1 MIDAK
6 KVRSILGSA
15 GLLLVPLLIYASIL
29 PLQFVPLSLDQAII
43 RWQST
48 PWLNLGVNN
57 RADWIF
63 NAIVIIPITYFLCG
77 AVGYRRRLG
86 MGLLT
91 CYGSIAFLLG
101 FVVFGIEFIQIWF
114 PRRTVSYNDIFAG
127 CIGSGLGMV
136 LWILIGMRSTDLFLR
151 FLDLKSFIQR
161 LLWFSIT
168 ASLGSLL
175 YTLYPF
181 DFVFTKEEL
190 QSKFLEGRIGIGL
203 PRYGLNVVAPLDGT
217 WVAKTWDLQRRY
229 SDQSGDIDLLE
240 VGNLH

>member
-86 MGLLT
+86 MGLLIT
-91 CYGSIAFLLG
+91 CSEGTGTL
-101 FVVFGIEFIQIWF
+101 
-114 PRRTVSYNDIFAG
+114 
-127 CIGSGLGMV
+127 IGS
-136 LWILIGMRSTDLFLR
+136 SADL
-151 FLDLKSFIQR
+151 LDLKLREVLSDSYKIGKCPKLWDGKAAVR
-161 LLWFSIT
+161 IAELLS
-168 ASLGSLL
+168 A
-175 YTLYPF
+175 
-181 DFVFTKEEL
+181 
-190 QSKFLEGRIGIGL
+190 KFR
-203 PRYGLNVVAPLDGT
+203 
-217 WVAKTWDLQRRY
+217 
-229 SDQSGDIDLLE
+229 
-240 VGNLH
+240 